1 MTSIKVIL
9 CLVIVIAA
17 FYNTDTKY
25 YQQDIL
31 PKDQDAI
38 LSIFEA
44 TVVIYV
50 GFAGFDI
57 LTQFSLESVDP
68 SKDIPKSMIGS
79 VFSTGLFYVV
89 FAISLIGINITGVAQ
104 TSDPDTA
111 LAESFE
117 KIGATWTA

>member
-1 MTSIKVIL
+1 M
-9 CLVIVIAA
+9 
-17 FYNTDTKY
+17 
-25 YQQDIL
+25 
-31 PKDQDAI
+31 
-38 LSIFEA
+38 SIFEA

-89 FAISLIGINITGVAQ
+89 FAISLIGINITGVA
-104 TSDPDTA
+104 
-111 LAESFE
+111 
-117 KIGATWTA
+117 